1 MSFDLWENDFI
12 GDIPLAH
19 LTDEMDYQ
27 DLRESQDCL
36 ISVQYNEI
44 DLGQTDYGFNQEFKE
59 GEANQY
65 FERMHAFS
73 GMTINDIIDQGFHA
87 WHFYRTS
94 IKGNI
99 KKVFDSIDPKIA
111 KANPMV
117 FHFALDPSCKIEANR
132 LNGLRNARVYF
143 MVGYN
148 GMIHPLFFDPYHE
161 LNPVG

>member
-1 MSFDLWENDFI
+1 MSFDLWEKDFM

-19 LTDEMDYQ
+19 LNDEMDYQ

-44 DLGQTDYGFNQEFKE
+44 DLGQTAYGFNQEFKE

-73 GMTINDIIDQGFHA
+73 GMTINDIINQGFHA

-99 KKVFDSIDPKIA
+99 KKVFDSIDPMIA
-111 KANPMV
+111 KCNPMI
-117 FHFALDPSCKIEANR
+117 FHFALDPSCKTIANR
-132 LNGLRNARVYF
+132 LNDQRNARIYF

-161 LNPVG
+161 LNPMG

>member
-59 GEANQY
+59 NEANQY
-65 FERMHAFS
+65 FKRMHAFS

-99 KKVFDSIDPKIA
+99 KKVFDSIDPMIA
-111 KANPMV
+111 KCNPMI
-117 FHFALDPSCKIEANR
+117 FHFALDPSCKTIANR
-132 LNGLRNARVYF
+132 LNDQRNARIYF

-148 GMIHPLFFDPYHE
+148 GMIHPLLFDPYHE
-161 LNPVG
+161 LNPMG